1 MYQTIAACFN
11 CLRRSATYLQRFCVA
26 NIAVPMRLVC
36 KLVTAFVS
44 ALHLIT
50 YTHTHAHMHRVEQL
64 EKQQGENLERFKIRT
79 KELKTSVAKELQ
91 EATLDAA
98 GMLLCHH

>member
-1 MYQTIAACFN
+1 M
-11 CLRRSATYLQRFCVA
+11 
-26 NIAVPMRLVC
+26 
-36 KLVTAFVS
+36 
-44 ALHLIT
+44 
-50 YTHTHAHMHRVEQL
+50 

-98 GMLLCHH
+98 GKCTHTVPTAYPAF